1 MTRNIPTSTQP
12 KRRRELDVMGMLVVV
27 GLVFFHTAQIFYY
40 ADFFVKNEP
49 PNMERLNQ
57 VVATVFVAFAGLWGM
72 PLMFLIAGIAIWYSL
87 RKRTAGQFVLERFRR
102 LFIPLVVGTL
112 LLVPPQVYYHLKG
125 DPAYHETYMQFL
137 PRFFHV
143 KLGFDF
149 PRFITGA
156 PPDELFQTSHL
167 WFLNYLF
174 VFTLLLL
181 PLWHHLQSPAGRRLV
196 ERLAIFCTRPG
207 VIFLLALPITVIE
220 AALGTEYAGGWNRYA
235 YIPFLVYGFLIAADA
250 RFGGAFRRHRKSA
263 LILGVLA
270 LIVYFAGTYVLG
282 PVVRFDV
289 QTDYGLGSVLFRLL
303 KGTTAWFWIVVIMG
317 LAGRKSQPGTRQK
330 QHAPESRRDSHP
342 QPLHHK
348 PSFMDR
354 VAQYANEAQ
363 LPFYVLHMTPIVV
376 IGFYVVRWDVSALV
390 KYIVITLSSL
400 VVTLVLYDI
409 GVRRTRLTRFLF
421 GMRPKRERR

>member
-1 MTRNIPTSTQP
+1 
-12 KRRRELDVMGMLVVV
+12 
-27 GLVFFHTAQIFYY
+27 
-40 ADFFVKNEP
+40 
-49 PNMERLNQ
+49 
-57 VVATVFVAFAGLWGM
+57 
-72 PLMFLIAGIAIWYSL
+72 
-87 RKRTAGQFVLERFRR
+87 
-102 LFIPLVVGTL
+102 
-112 LLVPPQVYYHLKG
+112 
-125 DPAYHETYMQFL
+125 MQFL

-181 PLWHHLQSPAGRRLV
+181 PLWHHLRQPAGRRLV
-196 ERLAIFCTRPG
+196 ERFTGFCMRPWA
-207 VIFLLALPITVIE
+207 IFLLALPIAVIE

-235 YIPFLVYGFLIAADA
+235 YIPFIVYGFLIAADA

-263 LILGVLA
+263 LVLGVLA
-270 LIVYFAGTYVLG
+270 LIVYFAGAYVHG
-282 PVVRFDV
+282 PVVQFDA

-317 LAGRKSQPGTRQK
+317 LAGRKSQPGPRQK
-330 QHAPESRRDSHP
+330 QHAPESSRDSHP
-342 QPLHHK
+342 QSLHRK

-376 IGFYVVRWDVSALV
+376 IGFYVVHWQTSPLV

-421 GMRPKRERR
+421 GMRPKREQR